1 MEFGAEEVNDGI
13 TPHAFE
19 RFVGE
24 IDVGHPS
31 GAILGKSPGGSG
43 QMEIGRAHV

>member
-24 IDVGHPS
+24 IDVGHPG

-43 QMEIGRAHV
+43 